1 MSQSAPVKCR
11 ACRGLAEQGAEL
23 GSGAEPGEAA
33 STASGARGT
42 PSPESSTLG
51 SRSAGRAC
59 QELPQLC
66 PSSAGCPEPGHVLHA
81 PTFSPLAQVPRHSAR
96 AGQERPE
103 CAKVRGRNDP
113 TLPHPRLESR
123 NNSKTGERQSSKQN
137 NTAPAHGS
145 QPALGLGEKELT
157 AGAEQG
163 WVSWSLRQQRLLCC
177 TAWLGLLSSQLT

>member
-1 MSQSAPVKCR
+1 MSQSAPVKSR

-23 GSGAEPGEAA
+23 GSGAEPGKAA

-42 PSPESSTLG
+42 PSPESSRVWAPAQQGDLA
-51 SRSAGRAC
+51 RSSCNFALL
-59 QELPQLC
+59 LPAARSPATSCTHPL
-66 PSSAGCPEPGHVLHA
+66 
-81 PTFSPLAQVPRHSAR
+81 SPLLPRCQDSAKV
-96 AGQERPE
+96 GQERPE

-123 NNSKTGERQSSKQN
+123 NNSKTGERQSSRQN
-137 NTAPAHGS
+137 NTVPAHGS

-177 TAWLGLLSSQLT
+177 TTWLGLLSSQLT